1 MSFQSSINTELL
13 PHIHELAI
21 HPHAN
26 KVLQTVVARGSRP
39 QRLAM
44 VWPLRD
50 QLADLLIHDRGHYY
64 VLAALRNLD
73 SHDASV
79 LLTFL
84 ANKVDEMIDI
94 DAGYGIKSLL
104 LIIEY
109 FPITHLGFVL
119 DTVVHNAL
127 AYACKKR
134 GFQMIEKL
142 LMKGEEVYE
151 HTWFLLNEL
160 ILHHDRI
167 VTLCCDPLGCRT
179 LTAFLSLGSHSQR
192 FYMVDRLMSYVAPF
206 SCSPHGSYVAEG
218 IVRATLPE
226 RQFDLTFAIV
236 RARPEFGYRHPLVM
250 MADIPC
256 ANFVIER
263 MLECYEGDA
272 LYHLRVVLN
281 SIRHLILASNVGSVL
296 WQRLVDR
303 FTMPETNEVPYVP
316 PPPVPADMGVNVLP
330 FVPPNIYPIRAR
342 GDSAPIEIAPDFPSV
357 AEQDVQV
364 LMRDNLAYVE
374 DPLVQW
380 FNIMTIRAD
389 SSDYRLSAFKGH
401 FLALALDRSGG
412 QFMQGRL
419 NPEVEGNPNLGLPTY
434 EEISDVINEIL
445 PYFYLCCKNLYAT
458 HVVQQLFRCGP
469 EGLRMAM
476 FENLLPIM
484 RHFIR
489 AENACHVVA
498 AALASCSDD
507 CAWHI
512 VDHLVSNVRSGLKNK
527 YNVVV
532 LRAAVELYGIGELA
546 FIRDTIMEDVA
557 GFVCHKN
564 SGPFMQFLIEY
575 PTADP
580 ESLAAKQEIMSAIA
594 FNAAGLVPTIRD
606 RSGNYTIQK
615 ILANGN
621 AEMRTQIFQAVRDD
635 GSFAELS
642 DLQTSRVVMEKL
654 FEIITEEQQLAL
666 VQDLANA
673 PVLEEPFMLG
683 DVPLANCPFVRMAS
697 GVFSR
702 RVVATMCEHSI
713 GAAREALGALIGQ
726 HIDDLQHTLSA
737 EVVAGFLANLN

>member
-1 MSFQSSINTELL
+1 
-13 PHIHELAI
+13 
-21 HPHAN
+21 
-26 KVLQTVVARGSRP
+26 
-39 QRLAM
+39 M

-50 QLADLLIHDRGHYY
+50 HLADLLIHDRGHYY
-64 VLAALRNLD
+64 VLAALRSLE

-84 ANKVDEMIDI
+84 ANKVDEMIEV

-119 DTVVHNAL
+119 DTIVNDAL

-134 GFQMIEKL
+134 GFQIIEKL
-142 LMKGEEVYE
+142 LMKGEEVYD

-160 ILHHDRI
+160 IMNHDRI
-167 VTLCCDPLGCRT
+167 VILCCDPLGCRT
-179 LTAFLSLGSHSQR
+179 LTAFLAMGSAGQKFH
-192 FYMVDRLMSYVAPF
+192 MVDRLMPYVAPF
-206 SCSPHGSYVAEG
+206 SCSPSGSYVAEG

-226 RQFDLTFAIV
+226 RQFQLTFAIV
-236 RARPEFGYRHPLVM
+236 RAEPEFGYSHPLVM

-256 ANFVIER
+256 ANFVIEC
-263 MLECYEGDA
+263 MLEVYQGDA

-281 SIRHLILASNVGSVL
+281 SIRDRILASEVGSIL
-296 WQRLVDR
+296 WQRLANR
-303 FTMPETNEVPYVP
+303 FTMPETNEIPYVP
-316 PPPVPADMGVNVLP
+316 PPPVPAEMGVNVLP
-330 FVPPNIYPIRAR
+330 FVPPNIFPVRAR
-342 GDSAPIEIAPDFPSV
+342 GEREPLRIRPDFPSV
-357 AEQDVQV
+357 AEQDVRV
-364 LMRDNLAYVE
+364 YMRGNLAYVE

-380 FNIMTIRAD
+380 FNVMTIRAD
-389 SSDYRLSAFKGH
+389 SSDYRLSAFRGH

-412 QFMQGRL
+412 QFIQGRL
-419 NPEVEGNPNLGLPTY
+419 NPEVEGNPNLGLATY

-458 HVVQQLFRCGP
+458 HVVQELFKCGP

-498 AALASCSDD
+498 AAMRSCSDD

-512 VDHLVSNVRSGLKNK
+512 VDHLVSNVLSGVKNK
-527 YNVVV
+527 YNAVV
-532 LRAAVELYGIGELA
+532 LRAAVELYGLGELP
-546 FIRDTIMEDVA
+546 FIGNTVVENIVDIA
-557 GFVCHKN
+557 CHKTG
-564 SGPFMQFLIEY
+564 GPFVQFLLDL

-580 ESLAAKQEIMSAIA
+580 ESLAAKQAIMSALT
-594 FNAAGLVPTIRD
+594 FNAAGLVPIIRD

-615 ILANGN
+615 ILAYGN
-621 AEMRTQIFQAVRDD
+621 AEMRTHVFQAVRDD
-635 GSFAELS
+635 SFADLS
-642 DLQTSRVVMEKL
+642 DLPTSTVVMQKL
-654 FEIITEEQQLAL
+654 FETITEEQQLAL

-702 RVVATMCEHSI
+702 HVVAIMCGHSI
-713 GAAREALGALIGQ
+713 GAAREALAALIGQ
-726 HIDDLQHTLSA
+726 HNDDLQRTLSA
-737 EVVAGFLANLN
+737 EVVADFLANLN